1 MRTTKYTDLHKNA
14 SNLFSQYSIQFF
26 LFVERTKPQKYK
38 TNAYTK
44 RFVWPL
50 DVTDTAHVSIHLT
63 NQINTHFQAIIH
75 DDHSSV
81 CVCSR
86 KQNNRNKLKN
96 LVNFVI
102 QTMNMKIAIN
112 KSKIHQKLHSKLVR
126 AHILYAQLM

>member
-1 MRTTKYTDLHKNA
+1 MLRICFLN
-14 SNLFSQYSIQFF
+14 IQFSF
-26 LFVERTKPQKYK
+26 FCLLKEQNHKSTKQTHTP
-38 TNAYTK
+38 
-44 RFVWPL
+44 RDFFWPL

-63 NQINTHFQAIIH
+63 NQINTHFQAITH